1 MAAPVDA
8 AAWEE
13 ASDVRQS
20 FAWWSFTAGR
30 EVEPAPFLRAAAEAG
45 AQGVEMLPPEL
56 WPLARELGLSIVTVT
71 GHKLEEGFNDP
82 ARHGALS
89 DHVRR
94 TIDAAADGG
103 AEAVIVF
110 AGNRFGDGDDARAV
124 AACVE
129 GLAPVVAHAQ
139 GAGVRLL
146 MELLNSKVDHP
157 GQQCDRTEFGA
168 QVVRGV
174 GAPGLRLLYDGY
186 HMQLME
192 GDLSRTIK
200 ANFELIGHVHT
211 AGAPGRRDLDDRQEI
226 NWRAIAGLLD
236 HLGYDQ
242 WVGHEFIPRGEP
254 IAALSQAM
262 ALFDAPGGKA

>member
-1 MAAPVDA
+1 M
-8 AAWEE
+8 
-13 ASDVRQS
+13 RQS
-20 FAWWSFTAGR
+20 FTWWSFTMGR
-30 EVEPAPFLRAAAEAG
+30 DVEPEAFLRDAAGAG
-45 AQGVEMLPPEL
+45 AQGVEMLPQAH
-56 WPLARELGLSIVTVT
+56 WPIARDLGLELVTVT

-82 ARHGALS
+82 ARHAGLQGDVRRMIDTAAEGGAL
-89 DHVRR
+89 
-94 TIDAAADGG
+94 
-103 AEAVIVF
+103 AVIVF
-110 AGNRFGDGDDARAV
+110 AGNRFGDGDDDRAI

-129 GLAPVVAHAQ
+129 GLAPMAAHAH

-146 MELLNSKVDHP
+146 IELLNSKVDHP
-157 GQQCDRTEFGA
+157 GQQCDRTAFGA

-174 GAPGLRLLYDGY
+174 GSPALKLLYDGY

-200 ANFELIGHVHT
+200 ANFDLIGHVHT

-226 NWRAIAGLLD
+226 NWRGVAGLLR

-254 IAALSQAM
+254 IAALKEAV
-262 ALFDAPGGKA
+262 ALFDAPGREA